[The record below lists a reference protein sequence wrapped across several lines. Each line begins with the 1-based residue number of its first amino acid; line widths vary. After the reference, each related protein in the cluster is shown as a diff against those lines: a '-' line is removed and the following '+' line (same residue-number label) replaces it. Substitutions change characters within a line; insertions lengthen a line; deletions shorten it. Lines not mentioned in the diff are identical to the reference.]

1 MVNATYLRAGDLNA
15 SLGSANADIQE
26 LLKYYDQK
34 IYFTQNQGQFSSG
47 VLYKAEFHLG
57 QAIATKDG
65 MIISTYDPTSV
76 AARESE
82 GIQLEEDIRN
92 GMPWRPMSSI
102 LKGHTWKMDFV
113 NRSSAMTIDNKDHHA
128 DVYNYFTGNTAITN
142 VNNYGEIWY
151 NNVYNQVDVRYYPS
165 ETGTLEYDI
174 ICKPGFKK
182 ENISIRFEGIDQMAV
197 QENGHLVMHTSA
209 GDVDF
214 PSPVVYQKI
223 NGVQKPVT
231 ARYVVSNNNL
241 LKFELG
247 EFDASLPLIIDPIAL
262 RWATWVNTASTG
274 DNHGHCIWVDQNEK
288 SIYMVARVVGT
299 TDQMTPGTW
308 AAAGNLEMI
317 IGKYKE
323 PDAVGGTGTRVWQTY
338 VGGGGDDNP
347 YAMEQGPD
355 GNLYIT
361 GYTAS
366 TNFPLLLGSAFSGSS
381 INQGNQATDNIFI
394 TKIDPSGTSL
404 KSSVIGGNGDDGGF
418 DLRINEAGDILI
430 CGNVA
435 SSNLGTLYSGTGAS
449 NTVNGI
455 DVVVFKI
462 NQDLS
467 TISWMKNYGGT
478 GTDQATIML
487 QNVSNG
493 DIYVAGYTTSSN
505 FPTLLPRQ
513 GTIGGSQ
520 SGFIQKL
527 TASGNFAWS
536 SYFQSANSKSTSI
549 LCMEFNTLQTQLYFG
564 GITTGLAST
573 NISASGTFDN
583 SYNGGSNDF
592 FVCRMDTDQNF
603 VASTYL
609 GGGANEVNMMG
620 LNTDLNNDVYIFGY
634 TNSTDFPMSAF
645 PNTPLQSS
653 NQGNNDKTFSKLNST
668 LSTLNFSTYYG
679 GTGDD
684 YDPVGERGIKF
695 SNCRIYTIVTSKSN
709 NIPLTQGALNTS
721 RTGSV
726 YEPGMVIWANP
737 PDLLGNTITGNQ
749 TICAGTVPG
758 DLTGSEPAYV
768 LPTILRGPN
777 SSAYPS
783 IGSATTY
790 QWQISTD
797 STNWT
802 DISGANAQ
810 NLPGTTIGALYQKTF
825 FRRIIGGDACILAG
839 AADQVVTVRIV
850 TVTADVS
857 NVSCNGAA
865 DGSITANSDGVAPFT
880 YDWSTG
886 EHTQTISG
894 LAPGTYSVT
903 VTDNGNCTASNS
915 FTISEPAVVDA
926 DAGADK
932 EFLCVAGSVVLNG
945 SSSIVNA
952 QFAWTSPDG
961 NISQNANTANPTVNA
976 VGMYVLTVTNPANG
990 CIGRDTAYVTLTT
1003 QNSSSTANIE
1013 ICDGQSYTPPGG
1025 TAQTTGGTYVT
1036 HIPNNAGCDS
1046 TITTHLTV
1054 NPVFSTGETH
1064 AICQGGSYSLPWG
1077 GSATSGGDYTHTY
1090 PSRAGCDSLVTIHI
1104 DVNQTYSTSE
1114 SHAICQGGSYSLPWG
1129 GTATTGGDYTHT
1141 YSSVAGCDSLVTI
1154 HIDVNQTYSTSE
1166 SHAICVGGS
1175 YSLPWG
1181 GTATTGGDY
1190 THTYSSVAGCDSL
1203 VTIHIDV
1210 NQTYSTSESHAI
1222 CQGGS
1227 YSLPWGGTATTGGDY
1242 THTYSSQAGCDSLV
1256 TIHIDVNQTYSTS
1269 ETHAICQG
1277 GSYSLPWGGSA
1288 TTGGD
1293 YTHTYPSQ
1301 VGCDS
1306 LVTIHIDVNQT
1317 YSTSETHAICQGGSY
1332 SLPWGGSAT
1341 SGGDY
1346 THTYPSLAGCDSLV
1360 TIHIDVNQTYSTSET
1375 HAICQGGSYSLP
1387 WGGSATSGGDYTHT
1401 YPSQVGCDS
1410 LVTIHIDVNQTYSTS
1425 ETHAICQGGS
1435 YSLPW
1440 GGSATTGGD
1449 YTHTYSSV
1457 AGCDSLVTIH
1467 IDLNPVPHT
1476 DQNASICQG
1485 GTFNFPWGGS
1495 TTQAGNYSHTYQTNA
1510 GCDSVATIH
1519 LSVSPAYHTS
1529 SNASICQGSSYTLPW
1544 GQVVNS
1550 SGTYTHTYTTAQQCD
1565 SIVSVVVTC
1574 SPGPSCNITTT
1585 GCGNNNSIC
1594 QGQTVRLCA
1603 PTGNGYTYT
1612 WSTGEHT
1619 SCINVTT
1626 AGTYTVTV
1634 SNGSGCSS
1642 TCSKIITVNPGPSCA
1657 ISVSGCGNNNTI
1669 CQGRAAQLCG
1679 PSGFGYSYTWSNGM
1693 HSQCISVSTS
1703 GTYTLTVTNSSGCSS
1718 TCTKTITVS
1727 QSPSCNIT
1735 VTGCG
1740 SNNTI
1745 CQGQMVELCAPA
1757 GQGYTYTWSNGMHT
1771 RCISVNSGGT
1781 YSVTVTNAAG
1791 CSSTCSKTIYSSP
1804 APSCSITVSGCGANN
1819 SICQGQSVTLCAP
1832 AGNGYSYTWSNGM
1845 HSRCITVNTGGT
1857 YSVTVSNANGCS
1869 STCSKTIIQSPTPSS
1884 TITAGTTSLC
1894 SGQSTTLC
1902 VNGGTGYSYTWSNGS
1917 HNRCITI
1924 NCPGTYSVTVTN
1936 SNGCSSTS
1944 SICITSGHAPSS
1956 NISGSLC
1963 FNQGSST
1970 TLCAPAGTNYSYT
1983 WSNGSHS
1990 RCINVS
1996 CAGSYS
2002 VTVSNGCGTRSSCVY
2017 VSKCRSHCN
2026 WRLNP
2031 SGKTLT
2037 VEPQEG
2043 NGPYSFDWI
2052 NEPSQTTSTINV
2064 NNPGLYEVTITDR
2077 NGNKT
2082 TESYFVTLPSLI
2094 VTAYPNPFH
2103 SETTI
2108 EFTNSGNTK
2117 TGSIEI
2123 YSLEGRKVA
2132 VLYEGEMENEKTYL
2146 VKWDARENEDGIYI
2160 YKIICGD
2167 AVQTGRLTLMKE

>member
-1293 YTHTYPSQ
+1293 YTHTY
-1301 VGCDS
+1301 
-1306 LVTIHIDVNQT
+1306 
-1317 YSTSETHAICQGGSY
+1317 
-1332 SLPWGGSAT
+1332 
-1341 SGGDY
+1341 
-1346 THTYPSLAGCDSLV
+1346 
-1360 TIHIDVNQTYSTSET
+1360 
-1375 HAICQGGSYSLP
+1375 
-1387 WGGSATSGGDYTHT
+1387 
-1401 YPSQVGCDS
+1401 
-1410 LVTIHIDVNQTYSTS
+1410 
-1425 ETHAICQGGS
+1425 
-1435 YSLPW
+1435 
-1440 GGSATTGGD
+1440 
-1449 YTHTYSSV
+1449 SSV